1 MEWVRCT
8 NRNYLSFKAVK
19 KKKGGKYTAFERGN
33 GGGWKENN
41 ICMPS
46 LMHCGI
52 LELLYKIGWLPEFT
66 NMVTEK
72 LSSLLRVTCSVHVG
86 TLIMTQNPMFFSII

>member
-1 MEWVRCT
+1 
-8 NRNYLSFKAVK
+8 
-19 KKKGGKYTAFERGN
+19 
-33 GGGWKENN
+33 
-41 ICMPS
+41 MPS

-86 TLIMTQNPMFFSII
+86 TFIMTQNPMFFSINIKSTSRCVLMKDRIIEQRKFLMCVSVR